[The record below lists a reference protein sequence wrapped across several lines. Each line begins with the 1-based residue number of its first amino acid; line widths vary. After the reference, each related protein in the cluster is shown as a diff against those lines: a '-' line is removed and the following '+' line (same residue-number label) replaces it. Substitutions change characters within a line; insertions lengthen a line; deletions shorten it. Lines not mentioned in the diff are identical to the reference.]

1 LSGRVAIVDVAQTKH
16 SAPYIKNLTVSD
28 LVYIVVKELLEKTG
42 ASIEDLETIITSSSD
57 YWQGSGCSNVFYF
70 DAAGAYLKDSPKVE
84 EDSALSFV
92 YAFMRILSG
101 HFDKALI
108 VAVTKCSEAPSI
120 SDITRLNSDPFY
132 QRPIGI
138 EEVTAAGLQAQQY
151 VSRYKLSDEIRAEIA
166 VKNYRNAINNPY
178 AHRRMNLT
186 IDEVLGSEVLAYP
199 LRRLEVADGSDGA
212 VAVLIASEEAARK
225 LTDTPVWIR
234 GVGWSVDHYFLGDRD
249 LLEVVSLREAS
260 ERAYK
265 MSGIRYPTKQIDLA
279 EICETSTVQELL
291 WYEGLGFCSR
301 GEGWKLIANGVTEMC
316 GELPVNPS
324 GGVLATNPY
333 VARGLIRVAEAALQL
348 KGEAGRRQVPD
359 VETAIVH
366 STHGAA
372 GSHHTVIVLGR

>member
-16 SAPYIKNLTVSD
+16 GAPYIRNLTVSD

-42 ASIEDLETIITSSSD
+42 ISIEDLETIITSSSD
-57 YWQGSGCSNVFYF
+57 FWQGSGCSNVFYF

-84 EDSALSFV
+84 EDSALGFV

-120 SDITRLNSDPFY
+120 SDITSLNSDPFY
-132 QRPIGI
+132 QRPVGI

-186 IDEVLGSEVLAYP
+186 IDEVLGSEILAYP

-212 VAVLIASEEAARK
+212 VAVLISSEEAARK

-265 MSGIRYPTKQIDLA
+265 MSGIRYPRKQIDLA
-279 EICETSTVQELL
+279 EVCETSTVQELL
-291 WYEGLGFCSR
+291 WYEGLGFCNR
-301 GEGWKLIANGVTEMC
+301 GEGWKLIADGVTGMY

-333 VARGLIRVAEAALQL
+333 VARGLIRVAEATLQL

-359 VETAIVH
+359 AETAIAH